1 MLCLGM
7 HVFSGKCPR
16 HTFPG
21 DGACFVNGVLSC
33 ELEIFKPTLAQ
44 DFSSLFIC
52 LIVFRYMSMF
62 IKRRQL
68 AIAISCCND
77 LHHHFI
83 TVISYPCKQL
93 LHDGRSTP
101 CSSDEKMAQNPAPIS
116 LENGITVRYHSATRN
131 PLFQDNATSIVSS
144 YCRSNYSQYTHTGNI
159 TVVTN

>member
-16 HTFPG
+16 DTFPG
-21 DGACFVNGVLSC
+21 DGAYFVNGVLSC
-33 ELEIFKPTLAQ
+33 ELETLTPALAQ

-93 LHDGRSTP
+93 LHDG
-101 CSSDEKMAQNPAPIS
+101 
-116 LENGITVRYHSATRN
+116 
-131 PLFQDNATSIVSS
+131 
-144 YCRSNYSQYTHTGNI
+144 
-159 TVVTN
+159 